1 MPGAAQGP
9 LTGGSSGASTAASET
24 AAGPASDRGSDERA
38 GGTASLAA
46 DVPVF
51 TFVLVKLASRCNIN
65 CSYCYWFRDADVY
78 KKPALLSVES
88 EDAFCRRLE
97 EHIREFGLEQFMLAL
112 HGGEPL
118 LFPKHRFVALL
129 KKLDAIADRTGCHI
143 ERAVT
148 TNAILIDEEWTDIF
162 KAYDVAVTVSLDG
175 PPDIHDR
182 HRVDF
187 KGRGTHA
194 DTLHGIACLRAAGIE
209 PGLISVCN
217 PSTNPGRVLSY
228 VVEELGIKQFD
239 ILPPD
244 ATHADNPPPIA
255 DYYIELF
262 DAWFDRYASGG
273 VRISTLDAMIQGLV
287 GNLSVS
293 DTIGFGPIDTVTLM
307 TDGSLEPL
315 DVLRIAGSGS
325 TASNSNVFVNS
336 LQDVQAD
343 PRWRSAF
350 EASTRLCDTCLQ
362 CEYLDACGGGHLAQ
376 RWSSERKFDNPSV
389 YCASWKRI
397 FDHIWDRIAPTLTVE
412 FVDAAAH
419 RRAVLSPPNRT
430 RAPHVADAR

>member
-1 MPGAAQGP
+1 MIPAPAQEP
-9 LTGGSSGASTAASET
+9 LIDGSSGGSTAASEKA
-24 AAGPASDRGSDERA
+24 AAGSASERRWRERVSGGASPA
-38 GGTASLAA
+38 L

-65 CSYCYWFRDADVY
+65 CTYCYWFRDADVY
-78 KKPALLSVES
+78 KKPAALSAES
-88 EDAFCRRLE
+88 EEAFCRRLE
-97 EHIREFGLEQFMLAL
+97 EHIRRFELDRFLLVF

-118 LFPKHRFVALL
+118 LFPKRRFVALQE
-129 KKLDAIADRTGCHI
+129 KLHGIEERTGCEI
-143 ERAVT
+143 ERGVT
-148 TNAILIDEEWTDIF
+148 TNAILIDEEWTGILN
-162 KAYDVAVTVSLDG
+162 AYGVEVSVSVDG

-187 KGRGTHA
+187 NGRGTHA
-194 DTLHGIACLRAAGIE
+194 DTLRGIACLRAAGIE

-217 PSTNPGRVLSY
+217 PASDPERVLSY
-228 VVEELGIKQFD
+228 VVEELGIRQFD

-244 ATHADNPPPIA
+244 AMHADNPPPIA
-255 DYYIELF
+255 DYYIKLF
-262 DAWFDRYASGG
+262 DVWFDKYAARG
-273 VRISTLDAMIQGLV
+273 VRISTLDAMVQGLV

-315 DVLRIAGSGS
+315 DVLRIAGNGS
-325 TASNSNVFVNS
+325 TASSSNVCANA
-336 LQDVQAD
+336 LQDVQVD

-376 RWSSERKFDNPSV
+376 RWSPERKFDNPSV
-389 YCASWKRI
+389 YCESWKRI
-397 FDHIWDRIAPTLTVE
+397 FDHIWNRIAPTLIVE
-412 FVDAAAH
+412 FEDATAPRGPA
-419 RRAVLSPPNRT
+419 LSPPPNGR
-430 RAPHVADAR
+430 RAPKM